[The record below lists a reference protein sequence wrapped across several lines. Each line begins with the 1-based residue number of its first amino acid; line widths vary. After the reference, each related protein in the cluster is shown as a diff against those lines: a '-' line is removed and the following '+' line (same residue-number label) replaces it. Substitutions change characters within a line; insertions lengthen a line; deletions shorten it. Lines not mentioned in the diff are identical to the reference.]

1 MTIKHRIA
9 FQSPSYSIGKRL
21 EFEPKWN
28 REVMCTSLV
37 TGMKHLCSN
46 DKNGMELKTMLG
58 MQLCGGSSEYHAS
71 HQLHYNAICCILH
84 YLKGALRQGL

>member
-1 MTIKHRIA
+1 M
-9 FQSPSYSIGKRL
+9 
-21 EFEPKWN
+21 
-28 REVMCTSLV
+28 
-37 TGMKHLCSN
+37 CSN